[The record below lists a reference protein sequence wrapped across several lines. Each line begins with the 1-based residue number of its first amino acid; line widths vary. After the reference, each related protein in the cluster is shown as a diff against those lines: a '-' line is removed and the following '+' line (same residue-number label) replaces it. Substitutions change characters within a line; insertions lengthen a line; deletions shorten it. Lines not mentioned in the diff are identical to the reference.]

1 MRARGLAQDKVK
13 ESGIK
18 VGQSRK
24 SDATSAARFAGIA
37 YLAIGNERQQA
48 AYRILTEL
56 RLFEQL
62 ATYNPILVG
71 TFPLDLD
78 IPGSDLDIICHT
90 ADVPAWIKEQ
100 SAMLRAINKPFHA
113 EIHKTDR
120 ANGKIQGTIGFIH
133 RGFPIE
139 LYGEETPSKLQN
151 GYRHMAVEY
160 RVLELL
166 GDAAAV
172 LVRQWKLS
180 GLKTEPAFARLLG
193 LPGDPYA
200 ALLELEEWSDRQILS
215 WHGAYGY
222 PL

>member
-1 MRARGLAQDKVK
+1 M
-13 ESGIK
+13 
-18 VGQSRK
+18 
-24 SDATSAARFAGIA
+24 
-37 YLAIGNERQQA
+37 
-48 AYRILTEL
+48 TEL

-62 ATYNPILVG
+62 ATYSPILVG

-90 ADVPAWIKEQ
+90 ADIPAWIEEQ
-100 SAMLRAINKPFHA
+100 SGMLRAINKTFHA
-113 EIHKTDR
+113 ETHKTGK
-120 ANGKIQGTIGFIH
+120 GKIQGTIGFIH
-133 RGFPIE
+133 QGFPIE
-139 LYGEETPSKLQN
+139 LYGEETLSKLQN

-193 LPGDPYA
+193 LPGDPYD
-200 ALLELEEWSDRQILS
+200 ALLELEQWSDKQLLS
-215 WHGAYGY
+215 WHRPYGY
-222 PL
+222 PVL